1 MQVLSPVG
9 EFKVA
14 VDGVRIRDGRL
25 VVHMSMGAWRSEA
38 TLERGDLP
46 YVGVARACWHVQ
58 SVKIALK
65 AELGS
70 HDCG

>member
-46 YVGVARACWHVQ
+46 YAGVAARPPRRAAMASWR
-58 SVKIALK
+58 ST
-65 AELGS
+65 S
-70 HDCG
+70 

>member
-25 VVHMSMGAWRSEA
+25 VVHMSMGAWRSRPRSSVVTCP
-38 TLERGDLP
+38 TLVSP
-46 YVGVARACWHVQ
+46 RACSSARSIWVVSQ
-58 SVKIALK
+58 
-65 AELGS
+65 
-70 HDCG
+70 